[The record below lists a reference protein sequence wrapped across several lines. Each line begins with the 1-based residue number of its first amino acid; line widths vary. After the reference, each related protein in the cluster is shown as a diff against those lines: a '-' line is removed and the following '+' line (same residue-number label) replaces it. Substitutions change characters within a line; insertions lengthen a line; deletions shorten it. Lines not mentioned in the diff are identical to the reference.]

1 MAENQITVGGQTHKL
16 GEFFFVI
23 ATQNPVEIEGTYTL
37 PVAQLDRFLMRL
49 TIGYPDRDAEFLIVT
64 EDPSVKKVP
73 VLDPVCN
80 VEDLMAARRAA
91 ELVYCDDRLIRA
103 VIDAA
108 ACTREIGKVTVG
120 ISPRGPLMLI
130 KAARAL
136 ALIRKRDYVIDQ
148 DILDLSIPVLSH
160 RMVMNS
166 RKNESSDFIRELMLE
181 NLDKINY

>member
-1 MAENQITVGGQTHKL
+1 
-16 GEFFFVI
+16 
-23 ATQNPVEIEGTYTL
+23 
-37 PVAQLDRFLMRL
+37 
-49 TIGYPDRDAEFLIVT
+49 
-64 EDPSVKKVP
+64 
-73 VLDPVCN
+73 
-80 VEDLMAARRAA
+80 MAARRAA